1 MSLYEG
7 DMQSRIMAGEKLEDV
22 LKNPDAPKTD
32 WTKIKDFS
40 TSPFYTGTTYTKVLC
55 KDGTT
60 KTQTN
65 DPNSRVLDACR
76 DNGGRAEIKPIVN
89 ETVKLGVIKQ
99 DAEDKFY
106 EKLGIQ
112 TQSGGFM
119 SGKGLDSKIKGRALI
134 LVVLVAGYFA
144 YKKFKK

>member
-1 MSLYEG
+1 MSQFSKE
-7 DMQSRIMAGEKLEDV
+7 QLEQFKQISMV
-22 LKNPDAPKTD
+22 TCA
-32 WTKIKDFS
+32 
-40 TSPFYTGTTYTKVLC
+40 
-55 KDGTT
+55 DGT
-60 KTQTN
+60 KDISN
-65 DPNSRVLDACR
+65 GKMPPCIN
-76 DNGGRAEIKPIVN
+76 NGGKAEIKPVVN
-89 ETVKLGVIKQ
+89 EKVKFGVIKK